1 MTTDIS
7 RGQGRDGC
15 SEESLAAE
23 LDTPPE
29 TQETG
34 GARLSLVEH
43 LEELR
48 SRLFFCLAAVG
59 IGTTVAFLFYEPILQ
74 FLLSPLPSQ
83 ANALATHDGKPQIA
97 VTGIG
102 EGFSVVLKLSLA
114 VGLALATP
122 VWLYQLWGFLA
133 PALTRREKRYALP
146 FTLVGVALF
155 LAGLAVGFLTLRYPL
170 DWLLSFGE
178 QYFVELITAD
188 NYFTFVAYFLLAFG
202 LTFELPLVLTFLAVM
217 GVISSQQLRKNRAAI
232 LVGLWV
238 ASCFITPGA
247 DPYSPLIIGI
257 AFTILYFLSEGLI
270 HFYNRTPS

>member
-74 FLLSPLPSQ
+74 FLS
-83 ANALATHDGKPQIA
+83 
-97 VTGIG
+97 
-102 EGFSVVLKLSLA
+102 
-114 VGLALATP
+114 
-122 VWLYQLWGFLA
+122 
-133 PALTRREKRYALP
+133 
-146 FTLVGVALF
+146 ALF
-155 LAGLAVGFLTLRYPL
+155 PVRL
-170 DWLLSFGE
+170 
-178 QYFVELITAD
+178 
-188 NYFTFVAYFLLAFG
+188 
-202 LTFELPLVLTFLAVM
+202 
-217 GVISSQQLRKNRAAI
+217 
-232 LVGLWV
+232 
-238 ASCFITPGA
+238 
-247 DPYSPLIIGI
+247 
-257 AFTILYFLSEGLI
+257 
-270 HFYNRTPS
+270 TPSPPTTGSPRLRSPASARASPSS